1 MFSDLSKRRRLLII
15 ALIVL
20 AVFIPVYYYR
30 LLLWKHLA
38 DFSAFITDKEQIE
51 AFISSFGWSAPLVF
65 ISFQI
70 LQVILAP
77 FPGEITGAIGG
88 YLFGTFKGFFFSTI
102 GLTAGSW
109 INFVIGRFLGQR
121 YVRKLIPPKQT
132 ERMDTILKR
141 QGILVIFI
149 LFLFPGFPKDYLC
162 LFLGITSI
170 APKLFLILSAVGRMP
185 GTFLL
190 SLQGGALSDKQYG
203 LFFIVLSVCVVGL
216 VLIFRYR
223 ENLYRWMERYQ
234 SQTKNAQHTET
245 KNKKPR

>member
-1 MFSDLSKRRRLLII
+1 MFSDLSRLRQLLII

-20 AVFIPVYYYR
+20 AVLVPAYYYR
-30 LLLWKHLA
+30 LWLWKTLT
-38 DFSAFITDKEQIE
+38 DFGAFITDKESIE

-65 ISFQI
+65 IGFQI
-70 LQVILAP
+70 LQVIFAP

-88 YLFGTFKGFFFSTI
+88 YLFGTFKGFLLSTI

-109 INFVIGRFLGQR
+109 INFAIGRFLGQR

-132 ERMDTILKR
+132 ERMDAILKR
-141 QGILVIFI
+141 QGILVIFV

-162 LFLGITSI
+162 LFLGVTSI
-170 APKLFLILSAVGRMP
+170 APKLFLILSAVGRIP

-203 LFFIVLSVCVVGL
+203 LFFIVLGVCVVGL
-216 VLIFRYR
+216 LLLFRYR
-223 ENLYRWMERYQ
+223 EDLYRWMERYQ
-234 SQTKNAQHTET
+234 SQGPEV
-245 KNKKPR
+245 

>member
-1 MFSDLSKRRRLLII
+1 MFADLSKRCQLLII
-15 ALIVL
+15 ALIL
-20 AVFIPVYYYR
+20 AAVFILAYSFRVQ
-30 LLLWKHLA
+30 LWQTLA
-38 DFSAFITDKEQIE
+38 EFGVFITDKERIE
-51 AFISSFGWSAPLVF
+51 DFISSFGWGAPLVF
-65 ISFQI
+65 IGFQI

-88 YLFGTFKGFFFSTI
+88 FLFGTLKGFLFSTV

-109 INFVIGRFLGQR
+109 INFAIGRFLGQR

-132 ERMDTILKR
+132 ERMDAILKR
-141 QGILVIFI
+141 QGILIIFI

-170 APKLFLILSAVGRMP
+170 APKLFLVLSAVGRMP

-203 LFFIVLSVCVVGL
+203 LFFIVLGVCVVGL
-216 VLIFRYR
+216 VLLFRYR
-223 ENLYRWMERYQ
+223 EDLYRWMEKHQ
-234 SQTKNAQHTET
+234 S
-245 KNKKPR
+245 

>member
-1 MFSDLSKRRRLLII
+1 MFADLSRRRQLIII
-15 ALIVL
+15 ALIVP
-20 AVFIPVYYYR
+20 AVLIPAYYYR
-30 LLLWKHLA
+30 VWLWETLA
-38 DFSAFITDKEQIE
+38 NFGAFITDKEQIE
-51 AFISSFGWSAPLVF
+51 NFISSFGWGAPLVF
-65 ISFQI
+65 IGFQI

-88 YLFGTFKGFFFSTI
+88 FLFGTLKGFFFSTA

-109 INFVIGRFLGQR
+109 INFAIGRFLGQR
-121 YVRKLIPPKQT
+121 YVIKLIPSKQIK
-132 ERMDTILKR
+132 RMDAILKR

-162 LFLGITSI
+162 LFLGITSL

-203 LFFIVLSVCVVGL
+203 LFFIVLGVCAVGL

-223 ENLYRWMERYQ
+223 DDLYRWMEKYQ
-234 SQTKNAQHTET
+234 SQEHEG
-245 KNKKPR
+245 